1 MSLNTSEFKRTLQA
15 EETTTSI
22 LLKNPDIP
30 EDSKWCICSA
40 LEQAPKGPL
49 KFIIIIII
57 INFNFFSI
65 FSY

>member
-30 EDSKWCICSA
+30 EDSK
-40 LEQAPKGPL
+40 
-49 KFIIIIII
+49 
-57 INFNFFSI
+57 
-65 FSY
+65 